1 MINVIDELIAIE
13 KRANKILTD
22 AQKNKDL
29 LIQINELILA
39 ELKQKIDELAD
50 FEINSIAEKNL
61 SLQNQ
66 QVEKIKSDANNFA
79 IQMKNDF
86 ANKKNEWLENIFNC
100 CLED

>member
-66 QVEKIKSDANNFA
+66 QV
-79 IQMKNDF
+79 
-86 ANKKNEWLENIFNC
+86 
-100 CLED
+100 

>member
-29 LIQINELILA
+29 LIQIDELILA

-50 FEINSIAEKNL
+50 FEINSIAKKNL

>member
-13 KRANKILTD
+13 KKANKILTD
-22 AQKNKDL
+22 TKKNKDL
-29 LIQINELILA
+29 LIQINELILV
-39 ELKQKIDELAD
+39 ELKQKIDKLAD
-50 FEINSIAEKNL
+50 FEINSIAKKNL

>member
-29 LIQINELILA
+29 LIQINELILT

-50 FEINSIAEKNL
+50 FEINSIAKKNL

>member
-29 LIQINELILA
+29 LIQINELILT

-50 FEINSIAEKNL
+50 FEINSIAGKNL

>member
-29 LIQINELILA
+29 LIQIDELILA

-50 FEINSIAEKNL
+50 FEINSIAKKKL

-86 ANKKNEWLENIFNC
+86 ANKKNEWLENIFHC

>member
-29 LIQINELILA
+29 LIQIDELILA

>member
-29 LIQINELILA
+29 LIQINELILT

>member
-29 LIQINELILA
+29 LMQINDLILT
-39 ELKQKIDELAD
+39 ELKQKIDGLAN
-50 FEINSIAEKNL
+50 FEINSIAKKNL

-66 QVEKIKSDANNFA
+66 QIEKINSAANNFEL
-79 IQMKNDF
+79 QMKNEF
-86 ANKKNEWLENIFNC
+86 VSKKNEWLENIFNC